1 MLEEPYDLENTKIL
15 LCLVE
20 NQQNQKPEPSKPKE
34 TNSKNKPQPPQ
45 KTQTNKQKKKRKSA
59 IPSTGKQDVGGDY
72 LCHWAQS
79 LIALWPVSIRS
90 EMLTP
95 AECFLSPCKKWKR
108 LKDSDSGV
116 KDGKVWKKCFV
127 EKAEDAVHSP
137 VPYDRCMLGINNC
150 WLVTMELTCVHS
162 SQKQHQ
168 PLMVFSWSYV
178 SSAFSLGYMSLH
190 VLKHFLNR
198 KSSISL
204 PNSFSLKRLKLIWQ
218 YFYCQMCFIRL
229 ESCAIPAS
237 RVMSG
242 LCQGHVIDLLPGIMF
257 SVRFIYLFGGSWWG
271 FLF

>member
-1 MLEEPYDLENTKIL
+1 MRDLNAGRTLWFREYKNTSLSGWKPTKSKTRTKQTKR
-15 LCLVE
+15 
-20 NQQNQKPEPSKPKE
+20 NQQQKQ
-34 TNSKNKPQPPQ
+34 TTPPQ

-116 KDGKVWKKCFV
+116 KDGKVWCFV
-127 EKAEDAVHSP
+127 ERAEDAVHSP
-137 VPYDRCMLGINNC
+137 VPYDRCMLAINDC

-190 VLKHFLNR
+190 VLKHFINM
-198 KSSISL
+198 SS
-204 PNSFSLKRLKLIWQ
+204 Q
-218 YFYCQMCFIRL
+218 
-229 ESCAIPAS
+229 
-237 RVMSG
+237 
-242 LCQGHVIDLLPGIMF
+242 
-257 SVRFIYLFGGSWWG
+257 
-271 FLF
+271 